1 MSDYIK
7 LSTSDVPTFSGDEK
21 DYPDWVRCFR
31 TMLGFEESALLRDT
45 ALDEHVP
52 ISVQQTKLEELLTRE
67 QEIEDK
73 AITAEYTKAAKE
85 EELKQMH
92 KQQEKLR
99 ASIAARLRLQEQL
112 RQRLKAKMESN
123 PIFAEFSAQ
132 HDFDAFIWDFRKS
145 ALDNNAEFKRLAG
158 KVNAQKEVLTATAL
172 KHVYIKVVPTAYK
185 LPISEKIINSDV
197 TLDDAM
203 ERVRKL
209 ETAAAMIGASPGQD
223 ASMGV
228 GAATTPM
235 DIDEGARAA
244 SDGESVNCKYCL
256 NDGHYHWDC
265 KRLTHDKKMY
275 GITLFPSSHRM
286 KRAAELLKSHIDEVE
301 RKEKERVIKD
311 NNKGKNNK
319 LETLVGRSLTVAD
332 GRSIAVTAVGEVVV
346 PVRCR
351 HDVAPKYTGTS
362 YTTHLDSECVG
373 GRWLPSGV

>member
-52 ISVQQTKLEELLTRE
+52 ISMQQTKLEELLTRE

-73 AITAEYTKAAKE
+73 VITAEYTKEAKE
-85 EELKQMH
+85 GELKQMH

-99 ASIAARLRLQEQL
+99 ASIQAAKRLYTLLAFACKNSSAKYILEQYEEGV
-112 RQRLKAKMESN
+112 KDTYD
-123 PIFAEFSAQ
+123 EF
-132 HDFDAFIWDFRKS
+132 DGFDAFAWDLKKS

-172 KHVYIKVVPTAYK
+172 KHAYIKVVPTAYK
-185 LPISEKIINSDV
+185 LPISEKIIKSNV

-209 ETAAAMIGASPGQD
+209 KTAAAMIRASPGQD

-235 DIDEGARAA
+235 DVDEGARAA
-244 SDGESVNCKYCL
+244 SDGESINCKYCL
-256 NDGHYHWDC
+256 NDGHHHSDC
-265 KRLTHDKKMY
+265 KRLTHDNMMY

-286 KRAAELLKSHIDEVE
+286 KRAAELLNSHLEEVE
-301 RKEKERVIKD
+301 RKEKERVIK
-311 NNKGKNNK
+311 
-319 LETLVGRSLTVAD
+319 
-332 GRSIAVTAVGEVVV
+332 
-346 PVRCR
+346 
-351 HDVAPKYTGTS
+351 
-362 YTTHLDSECVG
+362 
-373 GRWLPSGV
+373 

>member
-31 TMLGFEESALLRDT
+31 TMLGFEESALLRDK
-45 ALDEHVP
+45 ALDEQVP

-73 AITAEYTKAAKE
+73 VITAEYTKEVKE
-85 EELKQMH
+85 GELKQMH

-99 ASIAARLRLQEQL
+99 ASTQAAKRLHTLLAFACKDSSAKYVLEQYKEGVKDTYDEFDGVL
-112 RQRLKAKMESN
+112 AFKRLKAKMESN
-123 PIFAEFSAQ
+123 PAFAEFSAQ
-132 HDFDAFIWDFRKS
+132 REFDAFAWDLKKS

-172 KHVYIKVVPTAYK
+172 KHAYIKVVPTAYK
-185 LPISEKIINSDV
+185 LPISEKIIKSDV

-228 GAATTPM
+228 GAATTSM
-235 DIDEGARAA
+235 DVDEGARAA

-256 NDGHYHWDC
+256 NDGHH
-265 KRLTHDKKMY
+265 H
-275 GITLFPSSHRM
+275 
-286 KRAAELLKSHIDEVE
+286 
-301 RKEKERVIKD
+301 
-311 NNKGKNNK
+311 
-319 LETLVGRSLTVAD
+319 
-332 GRSIAVTAVGEVVV
+332 
-346 PVRCR
+346 
-351 HDVAPKYTGTS
+351 
-362 YTTHLDSECVG
+362 
-373 GRWLPSGV
+373 